1 MDLQQEWN
9 KLQETNLAPPPP
21 LPAADILAALQQR
34 SNAPLAKVE
43 RIILIRLYAVLGYLV
58 LASGFMAYSWAYP
71 EKRGIAWVILGYYF
85 FALVF
90 SAWQLWYLRQKA
102 VLMGGDLLHTLQGYY
117 ALVKLNLRI
126 DSIANWLVYP
136 MSFALGFFYAV
147 IDPGESVWDIIINPR
162 LSIPLSLGMLV
173 ITPLLWWLN
182 QRINQKVFGNLLV
195 QLEENIADLNEK
207 EL

>member
-9 KLQETNLAPPPP
+9 KLQETNLAPPP
-21 LPAADILAALQQR
+21 LAEEDILAALQQR
-34 SNAPLAKVE
+34 SSSPLAKVE
-43 RIILIRLYAVLGYLV
+43 RIVLIRLYAVLGYLV

-71 EKRGIAWVILGYYF
+71 EKRGIAWIILGYYF
-85 FALVF
+85 LALVF
-90 SAWQLWYLRQKA
+90 SLWQLWYLRQKA
-102 VLMGGDLLHTLQGYY
+102 VLMDGDLLHTLQGYY

-126 DSIANWLVYP
+126 DTIANWFVYP

-147 IDPGESVWDIIINPR
+147 IDPGESVWDVLKTPT
-162 LSIPLSLGMLV
+162 LSIPLILGMLI

-182 QRINQKVFGNLLV
+182 QRINQQIFGNLLT
-195 QLEENIADLNEK
+195 QLEDNIADLSEK

>member
-9 KLQETNLAPPPP
+9 KLQETNLAPPP
-21 LPAADILAALQQR
+21 LPEEDILAALQQR
-34 SNAPLAKVE
+34 SSSPLAKVE
-43 RIILIRLYAVLGYLV
+43 RIVLIRLYAVLGYLV

-71 EKRGIAWVILGYYF
+71 EKRGIAWIILGYYF
-85 FALVF
+85 LALVF
-90 SAWQLWYLRQKA
+90 SLWQLWYLRQKA
-102 VLMGGDLLHTLQGYY
+102 VLMDGDLLHTLQGYY

-126 DSIANWLVYP
+126 DTIANWFVYP

-147 IDPGESVWDIIINPR
+147 IDPGESVWDVLKTPT
-162 LSIPLSLGMLV
+162 LSIPLILGMLI

-182 QRINQKVFGNLLV
+182 QRINQQIFGNLLT
-195 QLEENIADLNEK
+195 QLEDNIADLSEK

>member
-9 KLQETNLAPPPP
+9 KLQETNLAPPQ
-21 LPAADILAALQQR
+21 LSAAEILAALQHP
-34 SNAPLAKVE
+34 SSAPLAKIE
-43 RIILIRLYAVLGYLV
+43 RIVLIRLYAVLGYLV

-71 EKRGIAWVILGYYF
+71 EKKGIAWIILGYYF
-85 FALVF
+85 VALLF
-90 SAWQLWYLRQKA
+90 SLWQLWYLRQKA
-102 VLMGGDLLHTLQGYY
+102 VLMDGDLLHTLEGYY

-126 DSIANWLVYP
+126 DTIANWFVYP

-147 IDPGESVWDIIINPR
+147 IDPGESVWDIIQNPR
-162 LSIPLSLGMLV
+162 LSIPLSLGMLI

-182 QRINQKVFGNLLV
+182 QRINQKVFGNLLA

>member
-9 KLQETNLAPPPP
+9 KLQETNLAAPP
-21 LPAADILAALQQR
+21 LPAEDILAALQQH
-34 SNAPLAKVE
+34 SSAPLAKVK
-43 RIILIRLYAVLGYLV
+43 RIVLIRLYAVLGYLV

-71 EKRGIAWVILGYYF
+71 EKRGIAWIILGYYF
-85 FALVF
+85 LALVF
-90 SAWQLWYLRQKA
+90 SLGQLGYLRQKA
-102 VLMGGDLLHTLQGYY
+102 VRMDGDLLHTLKGYY

-126 DSIANWLVYP
+126 DTIANWLVYP

-147 IDPGESVWDIIINPR
+147 IDPGESIWDILQKPG
-162 LSIPLSLGMLV
+162 LSIPLTLGMLI

-182 QRINQKVFGNLLV
+182 QRINQQVFGNLLT
-195 QLEENIADLNEK
+195 QLEDNIADLSEK